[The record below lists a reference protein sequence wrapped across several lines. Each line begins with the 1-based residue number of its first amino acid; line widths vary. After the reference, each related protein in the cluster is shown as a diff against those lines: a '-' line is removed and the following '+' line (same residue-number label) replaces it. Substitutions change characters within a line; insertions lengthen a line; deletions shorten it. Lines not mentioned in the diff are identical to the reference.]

1 MPYVS
6 RLFIKSG
13 LIYFL
18 LALIS
23 GLLLEIEISISAV
36 LRPLFWHMLMLGW
49 ITQIIMGV
57 SHWMFP
63 GRSREEGFKAHTF
76 IWLAFWLLNIGL
88 PIRIIAEP
96 LIAYSNHFIWKIL
109 LVLSAILQLLAV
121 GFYVAEIWPRVVSK
135 KELIRRR
142 KARRKS

>member
-1 MPYVS
+1 MPLIS
-6 RLFIKSG
+6 RLFLKSG

-18 LALIS
+18 LALVT
-23 GLLLEIEISISAV
+23 GFLLEWDISISAV

-63 GRSREEGFKAHTF
+63 ERTKQEGFKAQKKVWF
-76 IWLAFWLLNIGL
+76 AFYLLNIGL
-88 PIRIIAEP
+88 PLRILAEP
-96 LIAYSNHFIWKIL
+96 SVIYSDHIIWKIL
-109 LVLSAILQLLAV
+109 LTLSAVFQLAAV
-121 GFYVAEIWPRVVSK
+121 GLYVVEIWPRVLSK